1 MIGRP
6 CSRPRTETVAVERP
20 KSEPERP
27 GGPTSGRPG
36 RGACPMPEEQRVA
49 FDLRCVASRQDPVC
63 PRTDFGDGLATR
75 PRSGPDRPPR
85 VVGHDLDAPAPF
97 EGAVVPLRQVL
108 VDAATSPNP
117 ANAAVSAARDRGS
130 SSPRAKRCP
139 ASRVPS
145 RLAWSR
151 PTSVSGMSVVPV
163 WRPSR
168 DHSVSPWRTSHT
180 GALGRPSNQGS
191 VRADH
196 ALHAPIE
203 HEKPRH
209 RSMLAV
215 LKRIRGPRRA

>member
-36 RGACPMPEEQRVA
+36 RGACVHARRA
-49 FDLRCVASRQDPVC
+49 ARRLRPGAWHRADPVC

-75 PRSGPDRPPR
+75 PRSGPSPTPGSRPRSRRSGALRGRRSPTPPGPR
-85 VVGHDLDAPAPF
+85 RCGH
-97 EGAVVPLRQVL
+97 V
-108 VDAATSPNP
+108 SNP
-117 ANAAVSAARDRGS
+117 ANAAVSAARDRGLVIT
-130 SSPRAKRCP
+130 RAKWCP
-139 ASRVPS
+139 ASRC

-180 GALGRPSNQGS
+180 WRSGSPVKPGVRQSGSRTSCADRARETSPSQ
-191 VRADH
+191 H
-196 ALHAPIE
+196 AS
-203 HEKPRH
+203 
-209 RSMLAV
+209 RSQA
-215 LKRIRGPRRA
+215 RIRGPRRA